1 MTFIFDENFSKNLA
15 KGLDLLEKSNPASK
29 IPVNVISAEEL
40 MGRRGATD
48 QEIIKAARSNSVV
61 FTKDKDFRQIKLYG
75 KVIEQTGVKVLFF
88 KSSSKLIFFWDILT
102 AIVSDWEKIKEVL
115 NNTVPPYVYEYDI
128 RKGIK
133 ECHL

>member
-15 KGLDLLEKSNPASK
+15 KGLDLLEKSNPGSK

-48 QEIIKAARSNSVV
+48 QEIVKAAGSNAVV

-75 KVIEQTGVKVLFF
+75 KIIEQTGVKVLFF

-102 AIVSDWEKIKEVL
+102 AIVSDWEAIKRVL
-115 NNTVPPYVYEYDI
+115 SNSVPPYVYEYDI

>member
-1 MTFIFDENFSKNLA
+1 MTFVFDENFSKNLA
-15 KGLDLLEKSNPASK
+15 KGLDLLEKSNTSSK
-29 IPVNVISAEEL
+29 LPVHVISAEEL

-48 QEIIKAARSNSVV
+48 QEIILAAGPEAIV

-75 KVIEQTGVKVLFF
+75 KIIEQTGVKILFF
-88 KSSSKLIFFWDILT
+88 KSSSKLIFYWDILI
-102 AIVSDWEKIKEVL
+102 AIVKDWENIKECL
-115 NNTVPPYVYEYDI
+115 NQDVPPYVFEFDI